1 MVYIII
7 RVWKTGENIMD
18 TQDNLVN
25 KKLNMLL
32 KSIPTENQVIVDETG
47 EYTELAKMSG
57 WEIVEIDG
65 KLVYK
70 IIRGE

>member
-1 MVYIII
+1 
-7 RVWKTGENIMD
+7 
-18 TQDNLVN
+18 
-25 KKLNMLL
+25 MLL

-70 IIRGE
+70 IIGGE